1 MSATPP
7 ASRVAPAKRARN
19 SVPLLPEAG
28 KDAKRLAAVILEV
41 WAGLRT
47 PLQAAETL
55 SVSLPRYYQIEANGL
70 QGLVAGCTPKSKGRQ
85 VNPAR
90 EATALRQDNE
100 RLRRELGRQQALI
113 RLTQRGLGVAPPAAK
128 PATPKKGR
136 RRKPVVRA
144 LTLAA
149 RLQPDVPEPEAGS
162 ALGTAT
168 ATASDQG

>member
-1 MSATPP
+1 MSA
-7 ASRVAPAKRARN
+7 APSSPRATTTKRARN
-19 SVPLLPEAG
+19 SVPLVPAAG

-47 PLQAAETL
+47 PQQAAEAL
-55 SVSLPRYYQIEANGL
+55 GVSLPRYYQIEANGL
-70 QGLVAGCTPKSKGRQ
+70 HGLVAGCTPKPKGRQ

-90 EATALRQDNE
+90 EATTLRRDNE

-113 RLTQRGLGVAPPAAK
+113 RLTQRSLGVAPPAAK
-128 PATPKKGR
+128 PATHKKGR

-149 RLQPDVPEPEAGS
+149 RLQPDVPEPGTTP
-162 ALGTAT
+162 ALIAT
-168 ATASDQG
+168 TQTTSDNG

>member
-1 MSATPP
+1 MSTAPP
-7 ASRVAPAKRARN
+7 AARLAKRARN

-47 PLQAAETL
+47 PLQAAEAL

-70 QGLVAGCTPKSKGRQ
+70 QGLVGGCTPKPKGRQ

-90 EATALRQDNE
+90 EATVLKRDNE

-113 RLTQRGLGVAPPAAK
+113 RLTQRGLGVAPPPAK
-128 PATPKKGR
+128 PAGKKGR

-149 RLQPDVPEPEAGS
+149 RLQPETTES
-162 ALGTAT
+162 AALSDPATTVEEVSNLG
-168 ATASDQG
+168 

>member
-1 MSATPP
+1 MSTTPP
-7 ASRVAPAKRARN
+7 ASQPSKRPRN
-19 SVPLLPEAG
+19 SVPLVPEAS

-47 PLQAAETL
+47 PLQAAEAL

-70 QGLVAGCTPKSKGRQ
+70 HGLVAGCTPKPKGRQ
-85 VNPAR
+85 VNSTR
-90 EATALRQDNE
+90 EATALKRDNE

-113 RLTQRGLGVAPPAAK
+113 RLTQRGLGVVPPPAK

-149 RLQPDVPEPEAGS
+149 RLQPDTAESTARSDPPDGAEEASEPS
-162 ALGTAT
+162 
-168 ATASDQG
+168 

>member
-1 MSATPP
+1 MSTAPP
-7 ASRVAPAKRARN
+7 ASRPAKRARN
-19 SVPLLPEAG
+19 SVPLVPQAS

-47 PLQAAETL
+47 PQQAAEAL

-70 QGLVAGCTPKSKGRQ
+70 QGLVAGCAPKPKGRQ
-85 VNPAR
+85 VNPAH
-90 EATALRQDNE
+90 EATALRRDNE

-113 RLTQRGLGVAPPAAK
+113 RLTQRGLGVAPPPAK
-128 PATPKKGR
+128 LATPKKGR

-149 RLQPDVPEPEAGS
+149 RLQPETAESEAQS
-162 ALGTAT
+162 DSTITAEEV
-168 ATASDQG
+168 SDPG